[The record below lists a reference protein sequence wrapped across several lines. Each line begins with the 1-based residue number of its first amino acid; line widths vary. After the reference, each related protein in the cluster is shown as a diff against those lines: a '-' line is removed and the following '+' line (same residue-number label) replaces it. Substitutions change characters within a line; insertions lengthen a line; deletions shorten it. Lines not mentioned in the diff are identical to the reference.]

1 MKEER
6 ESKLDVSVKGNIR
19 DLLAF
24 KNLISNREK
33 KISKAPD
40 NPIDFDPINKLVQE
54 LHPKKQYLIID
65 EIKEESKS
73 TKTFKLV
80 PDPNSETKKLA
91 YFRAGQYLSLRVQVN
106 DVSITRPYSLSSS
119 PSDVL
124 DGFYQITIR
133 KEEDGFLTDFIWK
146 NWEVG
151 TKIESSGPE
160 GTLYYDQLRDSEYIV
175 GIAGGTGI
183 NPFMSIAKEIITGNM
198 NAHLTLLYGSSDEND
213 IIFYDDFKKLEE
225 HYSDKIKVVIVLSC
239 EEITLDGCE
248 KGFITDEI
256 IKKYV
261 DVEKSSFFI
270 CGPQELY
277 NFIDGELEKLNI
289 IPKRIRKEVYGEAK
303 EIIKLPDFPKNLAEK
318 SFKIKVKIG
327 NVLKEIPALST
338 ESVLVAMERAN
349 LAPPSRC
356 RSGECGFCRSVLL
369 SGRIYLNPKTDL
381 RRSADKL
388 YNYFHPCSSY
398 PISDIEIEVPR
409 KL

>member
-1 MKEER
+1 MKKER

-24 KNLISNREK
+24 KNLISDREK

-80 PDPNSETKKLA
+80 PDPSSETKGLA
-91 YFRAGQYLSLRVQVN
+91 YFRAGQYLSLRVLVD

-119 PSDVL
+119 PSDAL
-124 DGFYQITIR
+124 DGFYLITIR
-133 KEEDGFLTDFIWK
+133 NEENGFLTDFIWK
-146 NWEVG
+146 NWRVG

-160 GTLYYDQLRDSEYIV
+160 GNLYYDQLRDSEYIV

-183 NPFMSIAKEIITGNM
+183 NPFMSIAKEIATGSL
-198 NAHLTLLYGSSDEND
+198 NAHLTLLYGSSKEDD

-225 HYSDKIKVVIVLSC
+225 QHSDRIKVVVVLSC

-248 KGFITDEI
+248 KGFITAEI

-261 DVEKSSFFI
+261 DIDKSSFFI

-277 NFIDGELEKLNI
+277 NFIDSELEKLNI
-289 IPKRIRKEVYGEAK
+289 IPKRIRKEVYGEVK
-303 EIIKLPDFPKNLAEK
+303 EIIKYSEFPKNLAER

-349 LAPPSRC
+349 LAPPSKC
-356 RSGECGFCRSVLL
+356 RSGECGFCRSALL
-369 SGRIYLNPKTDL
+369 SGRIYINPKTDL
-381 RRSADKL
+381 RRNADKL

-398 PISDIEIEVPR
+398 PISDIEIDVPR

>member
-1 MKEER
+1 MKEK
-6 ESKLDVSVKGNIR
+6 KLDVSVKGNIR

-24 KNLISNREK
+24 KNLISDREK

-40 NPIDFDPINKLVQE
+40 NPIAFDPIDDLVQE
-54 LHPKKQYLIID
+54 LHPKKQYLMV
-65 EIKEESKS
+65 EGIKEESKS
-73 TKTFKLV
+73 TKTFNLI
-80 PDPNSETKKLA
+80 PDPKSKTNILA
-91 YFRAGQYLSLRVQVN
+91 YFRAGQYLSLKVN
-106 DVSITRPYSLSSS
+106 VDDVSITRPYSLSSS
-119 PSDVL
+119 PSDAL
-124 DGFYQITIR
+124 EGYYQITIR
-133 KEEDGFLTDFIWK
+133 KEEKGFLTNYIWN
-146 NWEVG
+146 NWKVG
-151 TKIESSGPE
+151 TKVESSGPE
-160 GTLYYDQLRDSEYIV
+160 GQLYYDRLRDSNNIV

-183 NPFMSIAKEIITGNM
+183 NPFRSIAKEIVEGNLD
-198 NAHLTLLYGSSDEND
+198 ARLTLLYGSSDEDD

-225 HYSDKIKVVIVLSC
+225 QHPDKIKVIFVLSC

-248 KGFITDEI
+248 KGLITAEL
-256 IKKYV
+256 IKKYI

-277 NFIDGELEKLNI
+277 NFIDKELEKLNI
-289 IPKRIRKEVYGEAK
+289 IQKRIRKEVYGEAK
-303 EIIKLPDFPKNLAEK
+303 EIIKDPHFPKDLAEK

-327 NVLKEIPALST
+327 NVSKEIPGLST

-356 RSGECGFCRSVLL
+356 RSGECGFCRSFLL
-369 SGRIYLNPKTDL
+369 SGKIFINPKTDL

-388 YNYFHPCSSY
+388 FNYFHPCSSY